1 MNNYI
6 TYMWREAPNI
16 QEDKVYRFQTNDPS
30 INLKMK
36 KRKDFKL
43 AAVGITTKIWIYQTE
58 KYSLEEAKNILRKV
72 TLCKINFETAERIF
86 TANNKNALNIG
97 EQFSLAF

>member
-1 MNNYI
+1 
-6 TYMWREAPNI
+6 MWREAPNI
-16 QEDKVYRFQTNDPS
+16 QGDKVYRFQTNDPS

-36 KRKDFKL
+36 RRKDFKL
-43 AAVGITTKIWIYQTE
+43 AAIGITTKIWIYQTE
-58 KYSLEEAKNILRKV
+58 KQSTLRKV